1 MNNTYHQQQ
10 PSPTWNPFL
19 SAHPFFPSTVWQS
32 CIPLQ
37 CPLVLPMFPSHHSSF
52 RALLCPCLHAWPT
65 ARERHCELWLLPS
78 ICLLTAQ
85 AKWQCLTDTTFTPG
99 RPSRYQGATQDSKL
113 HKSDLAGTWWIKD
126 PPTTEL
132 QTFVPDSVVKSNA
145 LRLSIF
151 NWTHDQ
157 VKDD

>member
-19 SAHPFFPSTVWQS
+19 PAHPFFPSTVWQS

-52 RALLCPCLHAWPT
+52 RALFRKYSYLTISPAPSLPAPPQNNPSPSYVPCLHAWPT
-65 ARERHCELWLLPS
+65 ARERHRVLWLLPS

-113 HKSDLAGTWWIKD
+113 HKSDLAGTW
-126 PPTTEL
+126 
-132 QTFVPDSVVKSNA
+132 
-145 LRLSIF
+145 
-151 NWTHDQ
+151 
-157 VKDD
+157 